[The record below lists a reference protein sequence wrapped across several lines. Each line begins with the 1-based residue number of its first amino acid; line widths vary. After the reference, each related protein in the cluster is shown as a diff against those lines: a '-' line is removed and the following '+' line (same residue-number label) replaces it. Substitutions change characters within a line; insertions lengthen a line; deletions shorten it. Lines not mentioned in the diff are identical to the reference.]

1 MYWLG
6 TRGLHRLRAS
16 VRLRQGDAFSMR
28 KFHARVLSYG
38 SIPVMLISKLMLAEE
53 AAS

>member
-6 TRGLHRLRAS
+6 TKAIHQLRAA
-16 VRLRQGDAFSMR
+16 VRSRQGDAFSMR
-28 KFHARVLSYG
+28 AFHDRVVSYG
-38 SIPVMLISKLMLAEE
+38 AIPVPLISRLMLAEE